1 MKRHKSVAAILL
13 IMVMIITMMSAMVFA
28 ANVKYWGD
36 EFATVTDEDGSTFM
50 TVRTF
55 GSDGLIKA
63 QAIGEPGHEAPTDE
77 TGEVATRYFYKLD
90 GSALVYGDDNKALD
104 GSTWTQDAF
113 KTLESQ
119 VRVRLVAPP
128 YVKDYNAQ
136 SPAAAVLAPD
146 DFIGWKVEL
155 EVSDYDDTQTYVDQ
169 RITVSIKLTP
179 DVEING
185 TAAAPV
191 MYGSAASAAITVKGE
206 GNDPTTAKV
215 YLDAAN
221 EDNYATFS
229 GGALTGL
236 YDGETHTV
244 VADTF
249 PGYTVSYEV
258 WDAAPGRY
266 IPVDSVSITDVKEI
280 LFRVVYTDKKT
291 SAQIQTQGISLN
303 LTPAKGAYIGFKLL
317 DPEDGWV
324 YSVEGSDYSITD
336 YIAVEPMNN
345 KPYSTDAQV
354 GELEQ
359 LADAACAKAVSK
371 NEAEIISYFNELY
384 EVVESVSEDTPNL
397 VDLAIVPRD
406 LTVNE
411 KTAIAKKYEVLTRNI
426 SQVKPGEGIAYSEVD
441 NTARIILNGMTD
453 HTLTHQDAVEA
464 TCTSEGN
471 QEYWK
476 CSVCGRY
483 FKDADAAEV
492 YNENEWKIGKKDH
505 TLAHQEAVAATCT
518 AEGNLEYWKCSVCKQ
533 YFKDAAAT
541 ETYDENEWKIVK
553 AAHTLTHQA
562 AAEATCTAEGN
573 QEYWKCSVCEQYFK
587 DAAATEA
594 YDENEWKNVKT
605 AHTLAH
611 QEAVAATCTSEGNQE
626 YWKCSECG
634 QYFKDAAATEAY
646 GENEWKIVKAAHTLA
661 HQEAVAATC
670 TAEGNLEYWKCSV
683 CKQYFKDAAATE
695 TYDENEWKIVKA
707 AHTLTHQAAAEATC
721 TAEGNQE
728 YWKCSV
734 CEQYFKDAAAT
745 EAYDEN
751 EWKNVKTAHT
761 LAHQEAVAATCTSEG
776 NQEYWKCSEC
786 GQYFKDAAATETYSE
801 NAWVVGKKDHDWN
814 TVWTNNETKHWH
826 KCKNCDVIKD
836 EAVHS
841 GGTATCKEK
850 AKCEICEAEY
860 GSFADHNMTHHP
872 KVAAGANTIGNKEY
886 WECSVCHKHFK
897 DAVGTQEYADNEW
910 IIPATGGGETP
921 APGGGGD
928 TPSGGGGTDSEDTE
942 VDAVQQVA
950 DQINALNE
958 PYDAAK
964 VKAARE
970 AYDKLTD
977 EQKKDSKLTDEMIKK
992 LSDAEAAVESTQ
1004 AVGKV
1009 SDMIRAIPDDFA
1021 KATSDQ
1027 VSAAVEAY
1035 HSLTA
1040 EQKKLIDASDLE
1052 KLQSALNYPA
1062 QVQKVLLQ
1070 SVSMKRGKQVVVKW
1084 KKNSA
1089 VNGYQLYLKAKGTKA
1104 KKISINKETKVKESV
1119 KKLKAGKSYNIKV
1132 RTYVEV
1138 EDLATGNPVKVYGQ
1152 WSKVKKAKAKR

>member
-634 QYFKDAAATEAY
+634 QYFKDAAATE
-646 GENEWKIVKAAHTLA
+646 
-661 HQEAVAATC
+661 
-670 TAEGNLEYWKCSV
+670 
-683 CKQYFKDAAATE
+683 
-695 TYDENEWKIVKA
+695 
-707 AHTLTHQAAAEATC
+707 
-721 TAEGNQE
+721 
-728 YWKCSV
+728 
-734 CEQYFKDAAAT
+734 
-745 EAYDEN
+745 
-751 EWKNVKTAHT
+751 
-761 LAHQEAVAATCTSEG
+761 
-776 NQEYWKCSEC
+776 
-786 GQYFKDAAATETYSE
+786 TYSE